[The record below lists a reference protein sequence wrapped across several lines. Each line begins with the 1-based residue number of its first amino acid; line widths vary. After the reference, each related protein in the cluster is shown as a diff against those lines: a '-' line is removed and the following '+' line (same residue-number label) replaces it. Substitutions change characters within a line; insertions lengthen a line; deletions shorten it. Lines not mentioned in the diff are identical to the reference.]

1 MKSVRYI
8 LIPFSILY
16 SFIIDFRNKCYDL
29 GIFKSKTFLIPI
41 IAVGNLN
48 TGGTGKTPFIEYLTR
63 LLKNNFKVTILSR
76 GYKRKTKG
84 FFLADNKT
92 TVNLIGDEPM
102 QYHLKFKDVKVAV
115 DENRVRGINN
125 LLKLLSKPDVV
136 LLDDAFQHRKVKAGL
151 NFLLTSYNDLYIND
165 YMLPSGNLR
174 ETPKNAKRASHI
186 IVTKCP
192 VDLSGEEKL
201 LIKNKLKLKSFQK
214 LYFTAIKYQN
224 EILSKT
230 NKLLLNELK
239 NSHVILVTGIAN
251 PKPLK
256 KALTDKNIDFK
267 HFKFNDH
274 HFINKKE
281 KELILNSASK
291 TNKKQYV
298 ILTTEKDYVRS
309 FYGDKNVFYLPIEIV
324 FLQDAEKIN
333 KEIIDYVGQS
343 SRNG

>member
-1 MKSVRYI
+1 VKNLRYI

-16 SFIIDFRNKCYDL
+16 SFIISIRNKCYDL
-29 GIFKSKTFLIPI
+29 GIFKSKTFSTPT

-48 TGGTGKTPFIEYLTR
+48 TGGTGKTPFIEYMAE
-63 LLKNNFKVTILSR
+63 LLKDNFKIAILSR

-115 DENRVRGINN
+115 DENRVQGINN
-125 LLKLLSKPDVV
+125 LLKLTDKTEVV
-136 LLDDAFQHRKVKAGL
+136 LLDDAYQHRSVKAGL
-151 NFLLTSYNDLYIND
+151 NFLLTSYNDLYVDD
-165 YMLPSGNLR
+165 YILPTGNLR
-174 ETPKNAKRASHI
+174 ESQKNAKRASHI

-192 VDLSGEEKL
+192 MNLSDKEKL
-201 LIKNKLKLKSFQK
+201 LIKNKLKLKSYQQ
-214 LYFTAIKYQN
+214 LYFTAIKYKD
-224 EILSKT
+224 EILSKSNKKLL
-230 NKLLLNELK
+230 NKLN

-251 PKPLK
+251 PEPLK
-256 KALTDKNIDFK
+256 KVLIDKKIGFK

-274 HFINKKE
+274 HFITNKE
-281 KELILNSASK
+281 KELILDSVSIIDKN
-291 TNKKQYV
+291 NI

-333 KEIIDYVGQS
+333 KQIIDYVGQS
-343 SRNG
+343 SRNS